1 MSTPHNEAANGAIA
15 KSVILP
21 VDPTSARYIAEHYLE
36 DAVLFND
43 VRGMLGYTGN
53 YKGRRLSVMGTGVG
67 TPSIAIYVSELMMFY
82 GVKNLVRVANCRSL
96 RDDVKLSEIVF
107 ALGCCTDNGYLRHT
121 FQGDYAAVADFD
133 LLCAAVDNAQKLGVK
148 HHVGLIKTTDMY
160 YAETTPRTP
169 NWEKYGVLATDL
181 GGVALYTHAA
191 KHKCRAVAINL
202 VSDNE
207 TATAGLEDKNRAS
220 AVDKL
225 LTIALET
232 AYQFTDE

>member
-21 VDPTSARYIAEHYLE
+21 VDPTSARYIAETYLE

-43 VRGMLGYTGN
+43 VRGMLGYTGT
-53 YKGRRLSVMGTGVG
+53 YKGKRLSVMGTGVG
-67 TPSIAIYVSELMMFY
+67 IPSLAIYVSELMMFY
-82 GVKNLVRVANCRSL
+82 GVKNLVRVANCRAL
-96 RDDVKLSEIVF
+96 KNGIELSDIVF

-133 LLCAAVDNAQKLGVK
+133 LLCAAVENAEKLGVR

-160 YAETTPRTP
+160 YAEETPRSP
-169 NWEKYGVLATDL
+169 NWAKYGVLATDQ
-181 GGVALYTHAA
+181 GSAGLYTHAA
-191 KHKCRAVAINL
+191 KHKCRAVSISL
-202 VSDNE
+202 VSNDE
-207 TATAGLEDKNRAS
+207 TATAGLEDKQRAS
-220 AVDKL
+220 AIDKM